1 VSAAS
6 TQRKTQDPRLDAAV
20 KSVDG
25 FFTTFFVSPY
35 SKYIAR
41 WAARRGITPNAVT
54 ITSAVIGVL
63 AAAAFATGERWGQI
77 AGAVL
82 LQVSFTTDCVDGQL
96 ARYTQN
102 FSKFGAW
109 LDSTFDRAK
118 EWAVYAGLAIGSA
131 HDVWVLAA
139 AALTLQTV
147 RHAIDFSYLATR
159 STVHGAQ
166 STGSAARAV
175 GRWTSLESIPG
186 LLWVKRIIAFPIGE
200 RFAAISITAA
210 IWDPR
215 VTFVVLL
222 AWGGFALLY
231 SLPGRVLRT
240 FAAGPRPLSADQRA
254 TLRYYQD
261 DGPLASRIP
270 MPASWIVPPAI
281 RTAEYGVLIWIADG
295 GAAAFALVAALAYRH
310 YDLVYRLRNQGAR
323 TPAWLGTLAGGWDGR
338 LVLAWVLLAAGALPA
353 GMFVLAGVL
362 AALFVTESAAS
373 WVRFERGDRQGG
385 SHEEE
390 EDLIQ

>member
-1 VSAAS
+1 MLLSG
-6 TQRKTQDPRLDAAV
+6 DPRLDTAV

-63 AAAAFATGERWGQI
+63 AAVAFATGERWGQI

-96 ARYTQN
+96 ARYTHN
-102 FSKFGAW
+102 FSKLGAW

-118 EWAVYAGLAIGSA
+118 EWAVYAGLAIGA
-131 HDVWVLAA
+131 PHDVWVLAA
-139 AALTLQTV
+139 VALTLQTV
-147 RHAIDFSYLATR
+147 RHAVDFSYREVAGRR
-159 STVHGAQ
+159 SQVAG
-166 STGSAARAV
+166 GGAARAV
-175 GRWTSLESIPG
+175 GRWTSLERIPG
-186 LLWVKRIIAFPIGE
+186 LVWVKRVIAFPIGE

-210 IWDPR
+210 IWNPR
-215 VTFVVLL
+215 VTFIVLL

-231 SLPGRVLRT
+231 SLPGRVLRSL
-240 FAAGPRPLSADQRA
+240 AARRGPLAQDQRA
-254 TLRYYQD
+254 TLRYFQD
-261 DGPLASRIP
+261 DGPLAARIP
-270 MPASWIVPPAI
+270 MPAAWIVPPAI
-281 RTAEYGVLIWIADG
+281 RTLEYGLLIWIASG
-295 GAAAFALVAALAYRH
+295 AAAAFALLAVLAYHH

-323 TPAWLGTLAGGWDGR
+323 TPAWLGALAGGWDGR
-338 LVLAWVLLAAGALPA
+338 LVLALVLLAAGALPA
-353 GMFVLAGVL
+353 GMYVLAGAL
-362 AALFVTESAAS
+362 AALFVTESVTS
-373 WVRFERGDRQGG
+373 WLRFERGDRQGG
-385 SHEEE
+385 SYEEE

>member
-1 VSAAS
+1 VQLSG
-6 TQRKTQDPRLDAAV
+6 DPRLDAAV

-63 AAAAFATGERWGQI
+63 AAAAFATGERWGFI

-102 FSKFGAW
+102 FSKLGAW

-147 RHAIDFSYLATR
+147 RHAVDFSYQEVAGRR
-159 STVHGAQ
+159 SQVAG
-166 STGSAARAV
+166 GGGAARAV
-175 GRWTSLESIPG
+175 GRWTSLERIPG

-200 RFAAISITAA
+200 RFAVISLTAA
-210 IWDPR
+210 IWNPR
-215 VTFVVLL
+215 ATFIVLL
-222 AWGGFALLY
+222 AWGGFAMLY
-231 SLPGRVLRT
+231 SLPGRVLRSL
-240 FAAGPRPLSADQRA
+240 AAGRRPLTAEQRSV
-254 TLRYYQD
+254 LRYYCD
-261 DGPLASRIP
+261 NGPLASRLPI
-270 MPASWIVPPAI
+270 PASWIVPPAI
-281 RTAEYGVLIWIADG
+281 RTIEYGLLIWIADG
-295 GAAAFALVAALAYRH
+295 DAAAFALLAVLAYHH
-310 YDLVYRLRNQGAR
+310 YDLVYRLRNQGTR

-338 LVLAWVLLAAGALPA
+338 LVLALVLLVAGALPA

-362 AALFVTESAAS
+362 AVLFVTESVAS
-373 WVRFERGDRQGG
+373 WLRFERGDRQGG
-385 SHEEE
+385 SYEEE